1 MSEQK
6 LSLRRTEE
14 LLLSPG
20 DYEVSAFTA
29 QLRATTEVL
38 REVLLYARHASDC
51 LIHGW
56 APPQN
61 PAHRKCSCGLDA
73 ALSKIEE

>member
-1 MSEQK
+1 MTTK

-20 DYEVSAFTA
+20 DYEVSAFAA

-38 REVLLYARHASDC
+38 REMMETLKSRGTHPMWCDARRN
-51 LIHGW
+51 G
-56 APPQN
+56 
-61 PAHRKCSCGLDA
+61 RYCSCGLAA